1 MTHNRTR
8 RPWNRFGHAARRA
21 GFTLIELLVAM
32 AIVALILTALVAT
45 LQGTLKAH
53 DDIAIEMAAVR
64 DGPRILDMFERD
76 VRSMHLFNIKD
87 GNVLLGKSDH
97 PGGLR
102 GDRIDF
108 VCQEDSSRR
117 LADPSVK
124 NDVGAGVASHV
135 NEVGYRLR
143 PSSFSTDF
151 LELWRREDIFVD
163 DQPFDGG
170 TYEKIHDRVAAFQ
183 ITYLSELGDKAEE
196 SDDWDMTQKKQLPAA
211 IRLHIELQA
220 SPELVGGFIEN
231 KAEERK
237 IYAYDRL
244 IAFRDS
250 DQLGLNVRPYL
261 PTKITTRSGAGAG
274 GGAGGVLGGD
284 MTGGAGAGGAAG
296 AAGGGAGGLPGGG
309 GKIGSGAGAPML
321 DGPTMPKNPLG
332 GDRFS
337 NNPFDPKGGGNT
349 KFSVG
354 SGGNLS
360 GADQQK
366 IEDFLNSY
374 RNQFGQNSLLGSG
387 FGNSGGGG
395 GGGRH

>member
-274 GGAGGVLGGD
+274 GG
-284 MTGGAGAGGAAG
+284 
-296 AAGGGAGGLPGGG
+296 

-395 GGGRH
+395 GRH